1 MAFSRT
7 KTLRLLV
14 GAFLF
19 LLAFQP
25 GEAQSFL
32 GKSTLWKVSSERNT
46 VYLLGSIHALKSE
59 HYPLK
64 APIEKAF
71 EDSQVL
77 VLEVDPGSMGDL
89 TMQGAMLGKGML
101 PPGSTLE
108 QSLSSSVYELAKSK
122 TSELGL
128 DIDLF
133 QGFKPWLF
141 ALTLG
146 MTKLQASGFNPAQG
160 VDFYFYG
167 KAAGAGKPVNSLE
180 TMNYQLG
187 LFDQL
192 SPENQEA
199 FVSQTLK
206 DLDMVEKEM
215 DTLISAW
222 SSGDTGEM
230 EALLLRN
237 FRGHPDLY
245 EALVAQR
252 NRNWVFKIES
262 FLNDDKN
269 YLVVVG
275 AAHLVGREGV
285 VEMLRS
291 KGYSIE
297 QL

>member
-1 MAFSRT
+1 MALPRS
-7 KTLRLLV
+7 KTSRLLL
-14 GAFLF
+14 GALLL
-19 LLAFQP
+19 LLAFQV
-25 GEAQSFL
+25 GEVRPFG
-32 GKSTLWKVSSERNT
+32 GKSTLWKVSSGKNT

-59 HYPLK
+59 QYPLK
-64 APIEKAF
+64 APIEQAF

-77 VLEVDPGSMGDL
+77 VLEVDPASMGDL
-89 TMQGAMLGKGML
+89 AMQGAMLGKGML

-108 QSLSSSVYELAKSK
+108 QCLSSSVYELAKSK

-128 DIDLF
+128 DIELF

-167 KAAGAGKPVNSLE
+167 KAAAAGKPVKSLE
-180 TMNYQLG
+180 TMDYQLG

-199 FVSQTLK
+199 FLSQTLK
-206 DLDMVEKEM
+206 DLDVMEKEM
-215 DTLISAW
+215 ATLISAW
-222 SSGDTGEM
+222 SSGDVGEL

-237 FRGHPDLY
+237 FRGHADLY

-252 NRNWVFKIES
+252 NRAWTFKIES

-269 YLVVVG
+269 HLVVVG
-275 AAHLVGREGV
+275 AAHLVGREGL

>member
-7 KTLRLLV
+7 KRLRLLV
-14 GAFLF
+14 CAFLC
-19 LLAFQP
+19 LLAFKVGEVQP
-25 GEAQSFL
+25 FA
-32 GKSTLWKVSSERNT
+32 GKSTLWKVSSGKNI

-64 APIEKAF
+64 EPIENAF

-77 VLEVDPGSMGDL
+77 VLEADPAGMGDL
-89 TMQGAMLGKGML
+89 AMQGAMLGKGML

-108 QSLSSSVYELAKSK
+108 QCLNSSVYELAKSK

-128 DIDLF
+128 DIELF

-146 MTKLQASGFNPAQG
+146 MTKLQASGFSAAQG

-167 KAAGAGKPVNSLE
+167 KAAAAGKPVKSLE
-180 TMNYQLG
+180 TMDYQLG

-206 DLDMVEKEM
+206 DLDVIEKEIS
-215 DTLISAW
+215 TLISAW
-222 SSGDTGEM
+222 SSGDVGEM

-237 FRGHPDLY
+237 FQGHPDLY

-252 NRNWVFKIES
+252 NRIWTLKIES

-269 YLVVVG
+269 HLVVVG
-275 AAHLVGREGV
+275 AAHLVGREGL
-285 VEMLRS
+285 VEILQS